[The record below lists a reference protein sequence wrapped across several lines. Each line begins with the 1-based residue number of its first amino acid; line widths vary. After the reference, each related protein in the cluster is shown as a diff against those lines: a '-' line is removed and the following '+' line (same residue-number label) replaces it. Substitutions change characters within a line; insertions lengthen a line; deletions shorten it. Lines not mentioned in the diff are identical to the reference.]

1 MKKGAKAFL
10 ILVALL
16 VCTNSIQAQH
26 SSYWD
31 EIQNFKHQDSLNAPP
46 KNAILFVGSSSFRLW
61 SDLQKDFP
69 NHVIINRGFGGSS
82 FPDVIRY
89 ADDVIFPYQPK
100 QVVIYCGEN
109 DLASSDSIT
118 AKIVFDRFVKLFEMI
133 RKKNEKTSVAFV
145 SIKPSPSRQKL
156 ISKVIEAN
164 KMIEAYLK
172 TKRNTS
178 FINVYALMIDAQGQ
192 PLKELFREDMLH
204 MKLNGYAIW
213 KKAIE
218 PYLAK

>member
-1 MKKGAKAFL
+1 MRKGKIETVSLLCLFLCSTFAF
-10 ILVALL
+10 
-16 VCTNSIQAQH
+16 AQH
-26 SSYWD
+26 PPFWS
-31 EIQNFKHQDSLNAPP
+31 EIQDFKHQDSISAPS
-46 KNAILFVGSSSFRLW
+46 KNTILFVGSSSFRMW
-61 SDLQKDFP
+61 SGIHNDFP

-100 QVVIYCGEN
+100 QVVIYCGDN

-133 RKKNEKTSVAFV
+133 RKKNEKTNVAFV

-156 ISKVIEAN
+156 IPKVKEAN
-164 KMIEAYLK
+164 RMIEAYLK
-172 TKRNTS
+172 TKSNTS
-178 FINVYALMIDAQGQ
+178 FINVYALMIDAEGQ

-204 MKLNGYAIW
+204 MKPNGYAIW

-218 PYLAK
+218 PYLLK